1 MKVVVNRCFGG
12 FGLSNKAIK
21 MLASLKGKEC
31 YFYKQVGY
39 SWDNDDDENL
49 YIKVDEK
56 ERDSFISTVNKDYGE
71 KTNSFNKEDYDLG
84 FDKYS
89 YGKEF
94 RIDKDLIKVIET
106 LGNEADGNYASLD
119 IVEIPNDI
127 EWEINEYDGSETIEE
142 VHRSW

>member
-12 FGLSNKAIK
+12 FGLSNKATK
-21 MLASLKGKEC
+21 MLANLKGKEC

-39 SWDNDDDENL
+39 SLNNDDEDL

-71 KTNSFNKEDYDLG
+71 KTNSFNNEDYDLG

-106 LGNEADGNYASLD
+106 LGNDADGNYASLD